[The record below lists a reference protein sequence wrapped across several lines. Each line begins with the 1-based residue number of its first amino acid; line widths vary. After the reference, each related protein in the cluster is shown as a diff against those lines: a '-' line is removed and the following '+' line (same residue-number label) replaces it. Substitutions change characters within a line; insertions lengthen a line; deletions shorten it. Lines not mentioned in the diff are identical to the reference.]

1 MEKNFVNI
9 VLLFVLVFLTNCG
22 YSPLLVSNK
31 IDFNIADM
39 SFEGERKIN
48 NYIENS
54 LNNQIRPKKSM
65 KSFDLKIKSSF
76 EKTITNKDKSGD
88 PKNYN
93 LKLITS
99 IIAISNNSETA
110 SKTFEKNISL
120 SAQNKKIDEIEL
132 EKKYI
137 KDLSELIGKDIIFFL
152 INQ

>member
-1 MEKNFVNI
+1 MKKNFVNI

-120 SAQNKKIDEIEL
+120 SAQNKKIDEREL

>member
-1 MEKNFVNI
+1 MKKNFVNI

>member
-1 MEKNFVNI
+1 
-9 VLLFVLVFLTNCG
+9 
-22 YSPLLVSNK
+22 
-31 IDFNIADM
+31 
-39 SFEGERKIN
+39 
-48 NYIENS
+48 
-54 LNNQIRPKKSM
+54 M

-76 EKTITNKDKSGD
+76 EKTITNKDNSGD

-120 SAQNKKIDEIEL
+120 SAQNKKIDEREL

>member
-1 MEKNFVNI
+1 MKKNFVNI

-76 EKTITNKDKSGD
+76 EKTITNKDNSGD

-120 SAQNKKIDEIEL
+120 SAQNKKIDEREL

>member
-1 MEKNFVNI
+1 
-9 VLLFVLVFLTNCG
+9 
-22 YSPLLVSNK
+22 
-31 IDFNIADM
+31 
-39 SFEGERKIN
+39 
-48 NYIENS
+48 
-54 LNNQIRPKKSM
+54 M

-120 SAQNKKIDEIEL
+120 SAQNKKIDEREL